1 MDRSPAR
8 RIRDLARV
16 GERWVIR
23 HRLPDGSATDVIGW
37 IETVSDHEIAIR
49 RTGSGLERIPLADIV
64 VVRRAPAAAGGSDPL
79 RTSPADLEQIALPG
93 WLALSEPLGEW
104 TLRAAGGF
112 TGRANSCLAV
122 GDPGMPYGKAA
133 GRIRGYAAEHGIPAW
148 AQVVTGSEEEQ
159 GLLDLGW
166 RPTYVPTEVLVAR
179 LGDYLGPN
187 LPDPEV
193 LVSEQLDTPWQ
204 RAYDESRPN
213 EADPQLLRMILDGH
227 PPRAFASTRDGAE
240 VFAIARGHLHRDWL
254 GLASIWT
261 RADHRRRG
269 WSRKLMIAAGH
280 WAARR
285 GARNVYLQVASAN
298 TEALRAYEAMGFR
311 PHHSYGYLVAP
322 ESMP

>member
-8 RIRDLARV
+8 RIRDTARV

-23 HRLPDGSATDVIGW
+23 HRLSDGSATDLIGW
-37 IETVSDHEIAIR
+37 IETLSDHEIAIGTISSR
-49 RTGSGLERIPLADIV
+49 LERLLLADV
-64 VVRRAPAAAGGSDPL
+64 VAARRAPAAAGGSDPL

-104 TLRAAGGF
+104 TLRAADGF

-122 GDPGMPYGKAA
+122 GDPGMPYDQAA
-133 GRIRGYAAEHGIPAW
+133 TRIRRYAAVHAIPAW
-148 AQVVTGSEEEQ
+148 AQVVTGSEEEHALK
-159 GLLDLGW
+159 GLGW
-166 RPTYVPTEVLVAR
+166 QPVYVPTEVLVAR
-179 LGDYLGPN
+179 LGDYLGST

-193 LVSEQLDTPWQ
+193 LVSEQLDASWQ

-227 PPRAFASTRDGAE
+227 PPRAFASARDGAE
-240 VFAIARGHLHRDWL
+240 LFAIARGHLHRDWL

-261 RADHRRRG
+261 RPDHRRRG
-269 WSRKLMIAAGH
+269 WSRKIMSAIGH
-280 WAARR
+280 WGARR

-298 TEALRAYEAMGFR
+298 TDAANAYEMMGFR
-311 PHHSYGYLVAP
+311 PHHRYGYLGAP
-322 ESMP
+322 P